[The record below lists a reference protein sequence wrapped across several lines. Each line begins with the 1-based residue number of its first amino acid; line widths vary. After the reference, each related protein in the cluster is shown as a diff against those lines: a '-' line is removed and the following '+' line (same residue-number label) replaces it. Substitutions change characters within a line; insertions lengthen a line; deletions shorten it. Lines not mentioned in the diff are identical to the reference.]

1 MGWPIYVDVA
11 FPSALCLMSA
21 DSAPSPLARDRL
33 IPRVLYVVCLPS
45 GLGPC
50 LAAILVRKPFALSI
64 AVL

>member
-1 MGWPIYVDVA
+1 
-11 FPSALCLMSA
+11 MSA